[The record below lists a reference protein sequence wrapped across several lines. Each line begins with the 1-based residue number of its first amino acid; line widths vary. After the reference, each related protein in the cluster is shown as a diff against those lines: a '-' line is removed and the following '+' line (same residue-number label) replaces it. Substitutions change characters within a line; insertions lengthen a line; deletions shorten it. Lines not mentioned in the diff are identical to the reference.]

1 MSVSVKHNPANIFCP
16 PMTAAAVERGVYSS
30 TVSRKVPQVAPEKIL
45 QVTEAVPWTYM
56 DSSERFVLGR
66 SDTSQVYGEG
76 GNAVGGTEKEFV
88 DRYSTPLWIDNNSH
102 AMRSQ
107 YEKSKQREQQMDA
120 GKRQIYRR
128 QEQLRAGEM
137 SYYPGRDE
145 WLVQWQ
151 RARTYGLPKPQQHD
165 DYCMFVS
172 GRRNEEWVTAEKQQ
186 KNQGRIEDNKAMR

>member
-1 MSVSVKHNPANIFCP
+1 
-16 PMTAAAVERGVYSS
+16 
-30 TVSRKVPQVAPEKIL
+30 
-45 QVTEAVPWTYM
+45 
-56 DSSERFVLGR
+56 
-66 SDTSQVYGEG
+66 
-76 GNAVGGTEKEFV
+76 
-88 DRYSTPLWIDNNSH
+88 
-102 AMRSQ
+102 MRSQ

-128 QEQLRAGEM
+128 QEQLKAGEM